1 MEYLMMLS
9 ENFSCIS
16 KKFSWN
22 IGFGTRKHVT
32 FVDDARKLG
41 RLWGLRVT
49 FPGGDFAG

>member
-1 MEYLMMLS
+1 MMLS
-9 ENFSCIS
+9 ENSFLHL

-41 RLWGLRVT
+41 RLWGLQVT
-49 FPGGDFAG
+49 FPGGDFAE